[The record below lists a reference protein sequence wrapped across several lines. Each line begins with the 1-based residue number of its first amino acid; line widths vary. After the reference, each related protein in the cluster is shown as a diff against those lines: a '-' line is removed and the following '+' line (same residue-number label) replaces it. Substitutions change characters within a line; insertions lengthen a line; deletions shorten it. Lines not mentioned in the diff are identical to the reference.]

1 MEIIQKVSWKKEAEI
16 LYNMYKTLGELKDQ
30 VIHGK
35 SAFRKGDT
43 VITISGN
50 HITIEYHDG
59 KISQYTHIE
68 E

>member
-1 MEIIQKVSWKKEAEI
+1 MEIIKKVSWKKEAEI
-16 LYNMYKTLGELKDQ
+16 LYHMYVTLGELKDQ

-35 SAFRKGDT
+35 SAFRNGNT
-43 VITISGN
+43 VITITGN
-50 HITIEYHDG
+50 HIQVEYQDG